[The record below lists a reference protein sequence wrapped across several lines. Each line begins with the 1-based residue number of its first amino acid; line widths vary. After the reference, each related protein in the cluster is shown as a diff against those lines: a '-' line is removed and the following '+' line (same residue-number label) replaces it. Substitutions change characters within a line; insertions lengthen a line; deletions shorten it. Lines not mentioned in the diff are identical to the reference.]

1 MKITVEKLPDCL
13 ANVRVEVPADKVAT
27 ERQKISKS
35 FAKQAKLPGYRPGK
49 VPASVVEK
57 RFKKNIDEEF
67 ENRIIGEAIREA
79 REQEKLDIISVS
91 KIDEKEY
98 GLEGTFSFLAE
109 LTLTPEF
116 ELPEYK
122 NIPIRVPRV
131 EVSPEDVEKGL
142 EQVRAN
148 YADYED
154 ITDRGA
160 DMGDFIIVDYKGS
173 ADGKPIGEVSPDA
186 PAQVATGEDK
196 WFKMEEGTFIPGFC
210 AGLVG
215 TKFED
220 KLEIKVTM
228 PNEFPHPELAGKEIT
243 YAVEVKGL
251 KTQVLPELDDALAEK
266 IKPDTTMDELRELM
280 EADLLKQREN
290 QVENAT
296 VQQIIN
302 HLNQGLDF
310 ELPKDMVMRE
320 AQGRINEIVRQN
332 AQRGLGDDTIA
343 EHQEEILNS
352 ATSDAH
358 MSVKNTFILE
368 QIAKTEE
375 IKVDNEEL
383 REHVEGMAENYGM
396 PFEKLAKELEKD
408 GGVQRIH
415 HQLLMSK
422 TLDFLK
428 ANASVETL
436 SLEELQAAEAAR
448 QG

>member
-1 MKITVEKLPDCL
+1 MNITVEKLPDCL
-13 ANVRVEVPADKVAT
+13 AKIRVEVPAEKVTA
-27 ERQKISKS
+27 ERQKISKN
-35 FAKQAKLPGYRPGK
+35 FAKQAKIPGYRPGK
-49 VPASVVEK
+49 APASVVEK

-79 REQEKLDIISVS
+79 REQESLEILSVS
-91 KIDEKEY
+91 NVDEKDY
-98 GLEGTFSFLAE
+98 GVAGTFSFVAE

-116 ELPEYK
+116 ELPEYQ
-122 NIPIRVPRV
+122 NIPVKVPKV
-131 EVSPEDVEKGL
+131 EVTPEDVENGL
-142 EQVRAN
+142 EQVRTN

-160 DMGDFIIVDYKGS
+160 EMGDFIVVDYKGS
-173 ADGKPIGEVSPDA
+173 VEDKPIGEVAPET
-186 PAQVATGEDK
+186 PAQIATGEDK
-196 WFKMEEGTFIPGFC
+196 WFKMEEETFIPGFC
-210 AGLVG
+210 AGLAG
-215 TKFED
+215 AKFED
-220 KLEIKVTM
+220 SREVTVTI
-228 PNEFPHPELAGKEIT
+228 PAEFPHPELAGKEIV
-243 YAVEVKGL
+243 YSVDVKGL

-352 ATSDAH
+352 ATNDAH
-358 MSVKNTFILE
+358 SSVKNTFILE
-368 QIAKTEE
+368 QIAKKEE
-375 IKVDNEEL
+375 IKVDNDEL
-383 REHVEGMAENYGM
+383 RQHVEEMAESHGV
-396 PFEKLAKELEKD
+396 PFEKLAAQLEKE

-415 HQLLMSK
+415 HQMLMSK

-428 ANASVETL
+428 SNASVEIL
-436 SLEELQAAEAAR
+436 SLEELKAAEAAQ